1 MSTQYKVLLESWEVY
16 LEKLSKAEKEKRRKK
31 AINPAYVPADELI
44 PVELQRISR
53 GIISDYNECHSG
65 EDGRFT
71 DCKDKGSYSYDG
83 EQGERTGRKYGRS
96 HKACG
101 RKKRTDGHKYR
112 CRDGTLKEGDLEI
125 DVAYLKATI
134 NQAVREAVAQA
145 LQKVSKT
152 TGCSV
157 ATCARMINTLNKSE
171 RGKLYDKPKSK

>member
-1 MSTQYKVLLESWEVY
+1 MSSQYKSLLEAWELY
-16 LEKLSKAEKEKRRKK
+16 LEKLSSAEKEKRRKK

-44 PVELQRISR
+44 PVELQRLGR

-65 EDGRFT
+65 EDGTFS
-71 DCKDKGSYSYDG
+71 DCKDTGSYSYEG
-83 EQGERTGRKYGRS
+83 EQGERKGRKRGAT
-96 HKACG
+96 HKPCG
-101 RKKRTDGHKYR
+101 RRKKSDGHKYR
-112 CRDGTLKEGDLEI
+112 CRDGTLRESDVEI
-125 DVAYLKATI
+125 DAAYLKATI
-134 NQAVREAVAQA
+134 NQAVRAAVGQA